1 VTAAPFLLA
10 LADGP
15 PGGHAVWL
23 HANDGIR
30 LRAGF
35 WPGGRKGTVLLLP
48 GRTEY
53 IEKYGRAANDLAR
66 RGYAT
71 LAIDF
76 RGQGLADRPL
86 ADVMM
91 GHVAAFGDYQ
101 RDLQALLAL
110 TQQMDVPQPL
120 YLLSHSMGGS
130 IALRAL
136 MDGYPVKA
144 AAFSAP
150 MWGIKLPP
158 LMRPFAPAIAWLGT
172 ALGKS
177 QTYAPTTGPRTYVLA
192 NTFKGNV
199 LTTDPDMWAYMQAHV
214 QADPRLSLGGPS
226 LHWLRVAL
234 ADCAALARMPS
245 PNVPCYTALGT
256 QEHVVATAPIH
267 ARMARWPGATFDI
280 ITGAEHEVM
289 MERPATRAQFFDA
302 ACALFD
308 AHR

>member
-1 VTAAPFLLA
+1 MTAAPFLLA

-15 PGGHAVWL
+15 PGGRAVWF
-23 HANDGIR
+23 HASDGVR

-53 IEKYGRAANDLAR
+53 IEKYGRAAGDLAR

-76 RGQGLADRPL
+76 RGQGLADRLLPDAML
-86 ADVMM
+86 
-91 GHVAAFGDYQ
+91 GHVGSMMDYQ
-101 RDLQALLAL
+101 RDMHALLAL
-110 TQQMDVPQPL
+110 ARQMDVPQPL
-120 YLLSHSMGGS
+120 YFLSHSMGGS

-136 MDGYPVKA
+136 MDAYPVKA
-144 AAFSAP
+144 VAFSAP
-150 MWGIKLPP
+150 MWGIRLPP
-158 LMRPFAPAIAWLGT
+158 GMRPFAPAIGWLGA

-177 QTYAPTTGPRTYVLA
+177 QTYAPTTGPTAYVLTA
-192 NTFKGNV
+192 PFAGNV
-199 LTTDPDMWAYMQAHV
+199 LTSDPAMWDYMKSHLE
-214 QADPRLSLGGPS
+214 ADPRLSLGGPS
-226 LHWLRVAL
+226 LHWLRAAL
-234 ADCAALARMPS
+234 ADCAVLARHPA
-245 PNVPCYTALGT
+245 PEIPCYTALGT
-256 QEHVVATAPIH
+256 AERVVAPAPIH

-280 ITGAEHEVM
+280 INGAEHEVM
-289 MERPATRAQFFDA
+289 METSATRAQFFNT

>member
-1 VTAAPFLLA
+1 MTAAPFLLA

-15 PGGHAVWL
+15 PGGHAVWF
-23 HANDGIR
+23 HASDGVR

-35 WPGGRKGTVLLLP
+35 WPGGQKGTVLLLP

-53 IEKYGRAANDLAR
+53 IEKYGRAATDLAK

-86 ADVMM
+86 PDPLL
-91 GHVAAFGDYQ
+91 GHVAAFTDYQ
-101 RDLQALLAL
+101 RDMQALLAL
-110 TQQMDVPQPL
+110 ARTMAVPQPL

-130 IALRAL
+130 IALRAVI
-136 MDGYPVKA
+136 DSYPVKA

-150 MWGIKLPP
+150 MWGIRLPP
-158 LMRPFAPAIAWLGT
+158 LTRPFAPAIAWAG
-172 ALGKS
+172 AMLGKS
-177 QTYAPTTGPRTYVLA
+177 LTYAPTTGPQTYVLA
-192 NTFKGNV
+192 NPFADNV
-199 LTTDPDMWAYMQAHV
+199 LTTDRDMWAYMQSHV

-226 LHWLRVAL
+226 FHWLRAAL
-234 ADCAALARMPS
+234 ADCATLARMPS
-245 PNVPCYTALGT
+245 PDLPCYTALGT
-256 QEHVVATAPIH
+256 HERVVAPAPIH
-267 ARMARWPGATFDI
+267 ARMARWQGAKFDI

-289 MERPATRAQFFDA
+289 MEIPATRTQFFDA

-308 AHR
+308 AHH

>member
-1 VTAAPFLLA
+1 MTAAPFLLA

-15 PGGHAVWL
+15 PGGHAIWL
-23 HANDGIR
+23 QASDGVR

-53 IEKYGRAANDLAR
+53 IEKYGLAAGDLAR

-71 LAIDF
+71 LTLDF

-86 ADVMM
+86 PDAML
-91 GHVAAFGDYQ
+91 GHVAAFTDYQ
-101 RDLQALLAL
+101 RDMQALLAFAR
-110 TQQMDVPQPL
+110 QMDVPQPL
-120 YLLSHSMGGS
+120 FLLSHSMGGS

-136 MDGYPVKA
+136 MDGFPVKA

-150 MWGIKLPP
+150 MWGIKLPF
-158 LMRPFAPAIAWLGT
+158 LTRPFAPAIAWLGA

-177 QTYAPTTGPRTYVLA
+177 QSYAPTTGPQTYVLA
-192 NTFKGNV
+192 NPFAGNV
-199 LTTDPDMWAYMQAHV
+199 LTADADMWAYMQSHV

-226 LHWLRVAL
+226 LHWLRMAL
-234 ADCAALARMPS
+234 ADCAALARLPS
-245 PNVPCYTALGT
+245 PNLPCYTALGT
-256 QEHVVATAPIH
+256 QERVVATAPIH
-267 ARMARWPGATFDI
+267 TRMARWPGAGFDI
-280 ITGAEHEVM
+280 IAGAEHEVM
-289 MERPATRAQFFDA
+289 MEIPTTRAQFFDA

-308 AHR
+308 AHP